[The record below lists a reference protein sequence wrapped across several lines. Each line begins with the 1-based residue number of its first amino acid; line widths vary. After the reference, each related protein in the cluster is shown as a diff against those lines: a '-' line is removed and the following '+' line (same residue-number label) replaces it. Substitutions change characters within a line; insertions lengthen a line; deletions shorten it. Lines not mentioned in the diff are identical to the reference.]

1 MGRFLWSRLL
11 LCPLVPPLLP
21 QLQTKMGW
29 GAGKGGMG
37 IPSGPPDGAMPRR
50 YCEWTQPPTAYQ
62 KGEGDSLGVRGGAAK
77 NRLVL
82 CKTSPA
88 CLASSSSSSFLSVL
102 RSLTPLP
109 SRPHLLSQPGVIC
122 QAEISSIY
130 PWGVGLQRGASILP
144 SSGVR
149 LCGPG
154 TTGVRK
160 QTSFGKAWLLRRVQV
175 GTSPCS
181 GPPMSPCH
189 AHFPS
194 TGRKPFRPHFYPL

>member
-1 MGRFLWSRLL
+1 MGRFLWSCFL
-11 LCPLVPPLLP
+11 LCPLIPLLLP
-21 QLQTKMGW
+21 QRQTKMGW
-29 GAGKGGMG
+29 AAGKGGMG
-37 IPSGPPDGAMPRR
+37 IPSGPPDGAMPR

-77 NRLVL
+77 NRHVL

-88 CLASSSSSSFLSVL
+88 CLASLSSFLSVL

-122 QAEISSIY
+122 QAAISSIY
-130 PWGVGLQRGASILP
+130 PWGVGLQRGVSILS

-160 QTSFGKAWLLRRVQV
+160 QTSFGKARLLRRVQV
-175 GTSPCS
+175 GTSPRS

-194 TGRKPFRPHFYPL
+194 TGRKPFRPRFYPL